1 MLRMMQPIKR
11 LKGIIIGET
20 KIKKGQLR
28 IFWGKIRSCFFKLKI
43 NIQFFEGKV
52 RLVKAVLNR

>member
-28 IFWGKIRSCFFKLKI
+28 IFWGKICSCFFKLKI